1 MKRTIMDRRRFLK
14 YSGLLG
20 LGLGSGSLMPTV
32 SEAVRFD
39 RQNHKV
45 SSNRMA
51 MGTFVSMTLIHPSKD
66 EAQEA
71 MELAFLEIDRLSRLL
86 SRFDGATPISALN
99 REGMLK
105 DIPPE
110 VLGLIRK
117 CMGYYR
123 LTGGAFDMT
132 VKPVVDLFAERFSN
146 PKGAFPSQLE
156 MRHVL
161 DRVGSDKILMEEKTI
176 RFLKPDMGI
185 TLDGIAKGFIVDRA
199 SEILRTHQIANHL
212 INAGGDIRTV
222 GKREDGEPW
231 VIAVEDPQK
240 RSHYPDQIRLSDGA
254 IATSGNYEVYFDREK
269 MYHHIIDPQT
279 GRSPHRLTSVSVT
292 APTAMD
298 ADALSTS
305 VFVMRPEQGT
315 RFIDTLPGCEC
326 FLFSANGKSFK
337 SDGWSPPAI

>member
-1 MKRTIMDRRRFLK
+1 
-14 YSGLLG
+14 
-20 LGLGSGSLMPTV
+20 
-32 SEAVRFD
+32 
-39 RQNHKV
+39 
-45 SSNRMA
+45 
-51 MGTFVSMTLIHPSKD
+51 
-66 EAQEA
+66 
-71 MELAFLEIDRLSRLL
+71 LEVHRLSRLL

-99 REGMLK
+99 REGILT

-110 VLGLIRK
+110 VFGLVRK
-117 CMGYYR
+117 SMGYYQ
-123 LTGGAFDMT
+123 LTGGAFDVT
-132 VKPVVDLFAERFSN
+132 VKPVVDLFAARFSD
-146 PKGAFPSQLE
+146 PKRLFPSQSE
-156 MRHVL
+156 MRSVL
-161 DRVGSDKILMEEKTI
+161 HLVGSDKILMEQKGI

-269 MYHHIIDPQT
+269 MYHHIVDPKT
-279 GRSPHRLTSVSVT
+279 GHSPHYSASVSVT

-305 VFVMRPEQGT
+305 VFVMKPERGI

-326 FLFSANGKSFK
+326 FLFSAKGSPLK
-337 SDGWSPPAI
+337 SDGWSPRAI